1 MGTVSLGSLAVIE
14 SALDLTRPGKAN
26 EGDELGLACISNQD
40 LRTRRLSKGRSE
52 SEDLPIRGHQR

>member
-1 MGTVSLGSLAVIE
+1 VAVIE